1 MVSKDKQSAETES
14 TISNSMWIS
23 SFLIGL
29 SSFLF
34 GYALASLN
42 SCLVLGDGNSASAC
56 YNGDDNNSPNCPKG
70 TLYDDLDLSTCKFI
84 FIL

>member
-1 MVSKDKQSAETES
+1 MSSKSINVTKPIIPQ
-14 TISNSMWIS
+14 SMWIS
-23 SFLIGL
+23 ALLVGL
-29 SSFLF
+29 SSFMF

-56 YNGDDNNSPNCPKG
+56 YNGDDNNSPHCPKG